1 MIELL
6 AILYCQANDLNFGT
20 AQINLKLYILPFRIA
35 LNYNFSEIFNFIM
48 KVEILHI
55 RSEVHI
61 FNSVVEIGLFL

>member
-1 MIELL
+1 MIESL

-20 AQINLKLYILPFRIA
+20 GQINLELYILPFRIA
-35 LNYNFSEIFNFIM
+35 LNYNFSEIFNFIT
-48 KVEILHI
+48 KVEILYI

>member
-20 AQINLKLYILPFRIA
+20 AQINLELYILPFRIA
-35 LNYNFSEIFNFIM
+35 LNYNSSEIFNFIT

>member
-1 MIELL
+1 MIESL
-6 AILYCQANDLNFGT
+6 AIMYCQANDLNFGT
-20 AQINLKLYILPFRIA
+20 TQIILELYILPFQIA
-35 LNYNFSEIFNFIM
+35 LYYNFSEIFNFIT

>member
-1 MIELL
+1 MIESL
-6 AILYCQANDLNFGT
+6 AILYCQANDLNFGI
-20 AQINLKLYILPFRIA
+20 AQIILELYILPFQIA
-35 LNYNFSEIFNFIM
+35 LNYNFSEIFNFIT